1 MYRSALNYY
10 AAYMASKLSFVELF
24 NDIEKYIDSKS
35 SRWKFV
41 LRLKRGL
48 IETSEPG
55 GLYKDQC
62 YLEGAV
68 DFLRNRKNIDIVGLY
83 TGKISLEDLRKPKIQ
98 KVLNKEGLKLP
109 TFISDM
115 EKYHAALD
123 IVARTNH
130 IETLPAE

>member
-1 MYRSALNYY
+1 
-10 AAYMASKLSFVELF
+10 MASKLSFVDLF
-24 NDIEKYIDSKS
+24 NDIEKYIDSKKN
-35 SRWKFV
+35 RWKFV

-68 DFLRNRKNIDIVGLY
+68 DFLRHRLSIDIVGLF

-98 KVLNKEGLKLP
+98 KLLNKDLIKLP
-109 TFISDM
+109 TFMQDM
-115 EKYHAALD
+115 DKYMAALD
-123 IVARTNH
+123 VIARTNH
-130 IETLPAE
+130 IDTLPPE

>member
-1 MYRSALNYY
+1 LYRSALNYY
-10 AAYMASKLSFVELF
+10 AAFMASKLSFVELF
-24 NDIEKYIDSKS
+24 NDIEKYIDSKF

-68 DFLRNRKNIDIVGLY
+68 EFLKHRRSIDIFGLF

-98 KVLNKEGLKLP
+98 KVLNKESIKLP
-109 TFISDM
+109 TFVQDM
-115 EKYHAALD
+115 DKYMAALD
-123 IVARTNH
+123 IIARTNH

>member
-1 MYRSALNYY
+1 
-10 AAYMASKLSFVELF
+10 MASKMSFVDLF
-24 NDIEKYIDSKS
+24 NDIEKYIDSKT

-68 DFLRNRKNIDIVGLY
+68 EFLQHRHSIDIAGLF

-98 KVLNKEGLKLP
+98 KVLNKESIKLP
-109 TFISDM
+109 TFVQDWD
-115 EKYHAALD
+115 KYMAALD
-123 IVARTNH
+123 VIAKTNH
-130 IETLPAE
+130 IETLPPE